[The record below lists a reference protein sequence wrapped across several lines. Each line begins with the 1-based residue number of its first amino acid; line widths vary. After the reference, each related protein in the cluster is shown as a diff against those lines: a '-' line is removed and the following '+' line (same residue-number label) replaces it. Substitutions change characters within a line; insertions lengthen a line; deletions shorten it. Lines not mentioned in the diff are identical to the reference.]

1 MIIRQTVFPMMEL
14 HPCDV
19 KQESMQKELRHVEK
33 MLEKEKFIAVGEIG
47 LDLYWDK
54 STNNLQKESFSIP
67 NRERN

>member
-1 MIIRQTVFPMMEL
+1 MIIRQTVFSNDGEL

-19 KQESMQKELRHVEK
+19 KEESIQKELRHVEK

-54 STNNLQKESFSIP
+54 STF
-67 NRERN
+67 